1 MDEDDQDE
9 LAECSK
15 NAHNVP
21 AHAKCIVKV
30 IDKTEYRPV
39 KIGKSKF
46 SSAENSST
54 NTTFLVDEQ
63 KFAQK
68 KVKKSVKPKSS
79 PKKSLQWTGSFG
91 VSRAKRSANNNVTF
105 FLLQSLDEVHL

>member
-30 IDKTEYRPV
+30 MDKTEYRPV
-39 KIGKSKF
+39 KIGKSKS
-46 SSAENSST
+46 SSAGNSSA
-54 NTTFLVDEQ
+54 NTTFSVDEQ

-68 KVKKSVKPKSS
+68 KVKKSVKHKSS

-91 VSRAKRSANNNVTF
+91 VARAKRSADNKVI
-105 FLLQSLDEVHL
+105 FLLQPLNEVHL